1 MGWELSASAAPCAQV
16 SSAAQTALETL
27 SGVNSA
33 FYPAISS
40 YPSTGFRNGQANI
53 FPSLPSLNKVS
64 SYTLDTMA
72 NPAQNVRHHGKMY
85 PLLEWK
91 RWHRRSMKKVSG
103 IQVARIPWS
112 LFTAMAYSNTASNG
126 VLARNPHLITFS
138 FSDIVY
144 FHPVLF
150 APRRRSHLMSL
161 TIFIWIQWNA
171 RLRLSVFCRS
181 FNGSQ
186 IIQLR
191 HLFLLVFTIH
201 HWPAH

>member
-33 FYPAISS
+33 LYPAISS

-72 NPAQNVRHHGKMY
+72 NPAQNMRHHGKMY

-103 IQVARIPWS
+103 IQVAGIPWS

-126 VLARNPHLITFS
+126 CTCQESTPHHIQLFRHSLFSSSLVRPKTAFTFDVLDHFYMDSMECKTAAFS
-138 FSDIVY
+138 F
-144 FHPVLF
+144 L
-150 APRRRSHLMSL
+150 
-161 TIFIWIQWNA
+161 QK
-171 RLRLSVFCRS
+171 LS
-181 FNGSQ
+181 
-186 IIQLR
+186 
-191 HLFLLVFTIH
+191 T
-201 HWPAH
+201 AHK